1 MSVSRLKWW
10 EQSPFCVS
18 TRHCSLSLFRM
29 ALSLVSDRVLTYMLS
44 ALLCIRRPPR
54 SLGFSLWAAL
64 APGFSV
70 LSTLV
75 AFVSLYFQRHRPN
88 SESLSEKKKKKE
100 SLSGSTTTL
109 LPCAAAAWKLWR
121 QWTWTL
127 VGLTSF
133 VFHLSRITVFHHEYP
148 VSRKPLFCLFVCF
161 WFGWFLGWF
170 VVLFIW
176 LFKVVGQIQSPLIHF
191 S

>member
-88 SESLSEKKKKKE
+88 SESLSEKKKRKSIRLHLNSPALCCCCLETLKAVNLDTCRTHFICFP
-100 SLSGSTTTL
+100 SVKDHCLSS
-109 LPCAAAAWKLWR
+109 WISS
-121 QWTWTL
+121 
-127 VGLTSF
+127 V
-133 VFHLSRITVFHHEYP
+133 
-148 VSRKPLFCLFVCF
+148 
-161 WFGWFLGWF
+161 
-170 VVLFIW
+170 
-176 LFKVVGQIQSPLIHF
+176 
-191 S
+191 